1 MESTINKTLNH
12 VLFLA
17 RHLKKCDIGGAV
29 IVVLMELGVPT
40 KSMGFEFLKKAIL
53 LQRKDPT
60 RSLTNDIYLEITLHY
75 RQTSEEQV
83 EQCIR
88 EAIKLAWRRGSRK
101 ACDWY
106 FAYDG
111 QTIANKPTNSEFI
124 SRIAYIVELWQE
136 CKKKE
141 VSYERE

>member
-1 MESTINKTLNH
+1 MESTINKTLKH
-12 VLFLA
+12 VLLLA
-17 RHLKKCDIGGAV
+17 QHLNKCDFGGAV

-101 ACDWY
+101 AWEWY
-106 FAYDG
+106 FSYDG
-111 QTIANKPTNSEFI
+111 QALATKPSNSEFI
-124 SRIAYIVELWQE
+124 SRIAYILELWQE